1 MKSTLLKFSSLLLA
15 FSVYANDLYLQQVG
29 NNLSLTVTQ
38 KGTDNE
44 IEGYAGTGQLL
55 GNNNTIKLQQGYEG
69 NNYIGVA
76 TDGNNNNI
84 TVAQEKFVDVN
95 GNVSNDTNSYG
106 YHTAEVDVDGDYN
119 LVEIVQRNNNTST
132 AGQTSKVVIMGG
144 DYNEITTLQTGDG
157 AHESLVTARTN
168 TSNNTVD
175 VFQNSGSSVGH
186 KSVMSIYTDN
196 NTLDVDQTGSTQNK
210 AYVLFSA
217 DAVGPTDFT
226 ISQTGGNTYG
236 NPDTGSYATIN
247 CGSAAGCTVNV
258 SQ

>member
-1 MKSTLLKFSSLLLA
+1 MKSTLLKFSSLILA
-15 FSVYANDLYLQQVG
+15 FGVYANDLYLQQIG
-29 NNLSLTVTQ
+29 DNLTLTVTQ
-38 KGTDNE
+38 TGNNNK
-44 IEGYAGTGQLL
+44 IEGY
-55 GNNNTIKLQQGYEG
+55 NNTGLLKGNDNTITINQGYKG
-69 NNYIGVA
+69 NNYIGIA
-76 TDGNNNNI
+76 TDGNNNNV
-84 TVAQEKFVDVN
+84 TVAQEKFVDAN
-95 GNVSNDTNSYG
+95 GNVSNDTNSHG
-106 YHTAEVDVDGDYN
+106 YHVANIDVDGDYN
-119 LVEIVQRNNNTST
+119 LVDIVQRNNNGNT

-144 DYNEITTLQTGDG
+144 NYNDITTLQTGDG
-157 AHESLVTARTN
+157 AHNSLVTARTN
-168 TSNNTVD
+168 TSGNTVD
-175 VFQNSGSSVGH
+175 IFQNSGSVGH

-226 ISQTGGNTYG
+226 LSQTGGNTYG